1 MEGYAMPSLPQVSSE
16 TAIAERFAP
25 WRDVPF
31 EALEA
36 KKPILKPFT
45 ATLPWHWQ
53 RGEDTMLS
61 LSEAAKTAGV
71 SKSTIWRACKAG
83 RVSFKRTD
91 TGEFQ
96 IDAAELHRVFPFHAT
111 GVNGKMNHHATGV
124 AQTEMA
130 ILEARI
136 AALKDMAELMREQLE
151 DVRKDRD
158 AWRGQ
163 AEANQRLLADARTR
177 RGLFGWSAKR

>member
-1 MEGYAMPSLPQVSSE
+1 MPEAATE
-16 TAIAERFAP
+16 TGIAEKFAP
-25 WRDVPF
+25 LRRDVSANAP
-31 EALEA
+31 EA

-45 ATLPWHWQ
+45 ATLPWHSQ
-53 RGEDTMLS
+53 RGEDAMLS

-83 RVSFKRTD
+83 RVSFKRSD

-96 IDAAELHRVFPFHAT
+96 IDAAELHRVFPFRAMGENGKMNRHAT
-111 GVNGKMNHHATGV
+111 GVT
-124 AQTEMA
+124 QTETA
-130 ILEARI
+130 ILDARI
-136 AALKDMAELMREQLE
+136 TALKDMAELMREQLE

-163 AEANQRLLADARTR
+163 AEANQRLLADARTP
-177 RGLFGWSAKR
+177 RGLFGWGAKR

>member
-1 MEGYAMPSLPQVSSE
+1 MPE
-16 TAIAERFAP
+16 AATEIGIAEKFAP
-25 WRDVPF
+25 LRRDVSANAP
-31 EALEA
+31 EA

-45 ATLPWHWQ
+45 ATLPWHSQ

-61 LSEAAKTAGV
+61 LLEAAKTAGV

-83 RVSFKRTD
+83 RVSFKRND

-111 GVNGKMNHHATGV
+111 GENGKMNHHATGV

-136 AALKDMAELMREQLE
+136 AALKDMAELMREQLG

-158 AWRGQ
+158 AWRAQ
-163 AEANQRLLADARTR
+163 AESNQRLLVDARPR
-177 RGLFGWSAKR
+177 RSFFKWGSRD

>member
-1 MEGYAMPSLPQVSSE
+1 MPEAATE
-16 TAIAERFAP
+16 TGIAEKFAP
-25 WRDVPF
+25 LRRDVLGSAP
-31 EALEA
+31 A

-45 ATLPWHWQ
+45 ATLPWHSQ
-53 RGEDTMLS
+53 RGETTMLS
-61 LSEAAKTAGV
+61 LLEAAKTAGV

-83 RVSFKRTD
+83 RVSFKRNEI
-91 TGEFQ
+91 GEFQ

-136 AALKDMAELMREQLE
+136 AALKDMAELMRAQLD

-163 AEANQRLLADARTR
+163 AEANQRLLADARSP
-177 RGLFGWSAKR
+177 RGLFGWGAKR

>member
-1 MEGYAMPSLPQVSSE
+1 MQDATPE
-16 TAIAERFAP
+16 TGIAEKFAP
-25 WRDVPF
+25 LRRDVSANVP
-31 EALEA
+31 EA

-45 ATLPWHWQ
+45 ATLPWQ

-61 LSEAAKTAGV
+61 LSEAAKNAGV

-96 IDAAELHRVFPFHAT
+96 IDPAELHRVFPFHAM
-111 GVNGKMNHHATGV
+111 GENGKVNHHATGLT
-124 AQTEMA
+124 QTETA
-130 ILEARI
+130 ILDARI
-136 AALKDMAELMREQLE
+136 SALKDMAELMREQLD
-151 DVRKDRD
+151 DVRQDRD

-163 AEANQRLLADARTR
+163 AEANQRLQRVLEPLVACSGGAQSVNPTI
-177 RGLFGWSAKR
+177 

>member
-1 MEGYAMPSLPQVSSE
+1 MQSLPEATSE
-16 TAIAERFAP
+16 TCIAERFAP
-25 WRDVPF
+25 SRNASANAPEV
-31 EALEA
+31 

-45 ATLPWHWQ
+45 ATLPWHSQ
-53 RGEDTMLS
+53 RGKGTMLS
-61 LSEAAKTAGV
+61 LSEAAKTAGL

-111 GVNGKMNHHATGV
+111 GANGKVNHPATSV
-124 AQTEMA
+124 TQTETA
-130 ILEARI
+130 ILDARI
-136 AALKDMAELMREQLE
+136 TALKDMAELMREQLE

-158 AWRGQ
+158 AWRAQ
-163 AEANQRLLADARTR
+163 VEANQRLVADARTR
-177 RGLFGWSAKR
+177 RGLFGWGAKR

>member
-45 ATLPWHWQ
+45 ATLPWHSQ
-53 RGEDTMLS
+53 REGDTMLS

-83 RVSFKRTD
+83 RVSFKRNE

-96 IDAAELHRVFPFHAT
+96 IDAAELHRIFPFHAT
-111 GVNGKMNHHATGV
+111 GGNGKMNHHATGV

-136 AALKDMAELMREQLE
+136 GTWLNSC
-151 DVRKDRD
+151 
-158 AWRGQ
+158 GS
-163 AEANQRLLADARTR
+163 NSRT
-177 RGLFGWSAKR
+177 FGRIGTLGGGKQKLISVC

>member
-1 MEGYAMPSLPQVSSE
+1 MPEVARE
-16 TAIAERFAP
+16 TGIAVKFAR
-25 WRDVPF
+25 RDVSVYAP
-31 EALEA
+31 EA

-45 ATLPWHWQ
+45 ATLPWHSQ
-53 RGEDTMLS
+53 RGEDNMLS

-83 RVSFKRTD
+83 RVSFIRTD

-111 GVNGKMNHHATGV
+111 GENGKMNHHAGV
-124 AQTEMA
+124 AQTETA
-130 ILEARI
+130 ALDARI
-136 AALKDMAELMREQLE
+136 TALKEMAELMREQLG

-158 AWRGQ
+158 AWRAQ
-163 AEANQRLLADARTR
+163 AEANQRLVADARTR
-177 RGLFGWSAKR
+177 RGLFGWGAKR

>member
-1 MEGYAMPSLPQVSSE
+1 MQDATPE
-16 TAIAERFAP
+16 TGIAEKFAP
-25 WRDVPF
+25 LRRDVSTNAP
-31 EALEA
+31 EA

-45 ATLPWHWQ
+45 ATLPWHSQ

-111 GVNGKMNHHATGV
+111 GENGKMNHHATRRG
-124 AQTEMA
+124 TDDTA

-136 AALKDMAELMREQLE
+136 TALKDMAELMREHLE
-151 DVRKDRD
+151 EERIGPVPGRDPKRQHGSIQRKC
-158 AWRGQ
+158 
-163 AEANQRLLADARTR
+163 
-177 RGLFGWSAKR
+177 

>member
-1 MEGYAMPSLPQVSSE
+1 
-16 TAIAERFAP
+16 
-25 WRDVPF
+25 
-31 EALEA
+31 
-36 KKPILKPFT
+36 
-45 ATLPWHWQ
+45 
-53 RGEDTMLS
+53 MLS

-111 GVNGKMNHHATGV
+111 GGNGKMNHHATGV
-124 AQTEMA
+124 AQMEMA
-130 ILEARI
+130 MLEARI

-151 DVRKDRD
+151 EVRKDRD

-163 AEANQRLLADARTR
+163 AEV
-177 RGLFGWSAKR
+177 

>member
-1 MEGYAMPSLPQVSSE
+1 MPSLPQVASE

-25 WRDVPF
+25 WRDVSF

-45 ATLPWHWQ
+45 AKLPWHSQ
-53 RGEDTMLS
+53 REEDAMLS
-61 LSEAAKTAGV
+61 LLEAAKTAGV

-83 RVSFKRTD
+83 RVSFKRNE

-96 IDAAELHRVFPFHAT
+96 IDAAELHRVFPFHAM
-111 GVNGKMNHHATGV
+111 GENGKMNHHATGV
-124 AQTEMA
+124 TQTETA
-130 ILEARI
+130 ILDARI
-136 AALKDMAELMREQLE
+136 TALKDMAELMRQHLE

-158 AWRGQ
+158 AWRAQ
-163 AEANQRLLADARTR
+163 AEANQRLVADARTR
-177 RGLFGWSAKR
+177 RDLFGWGAKR

>member
-1 MEGYAMPSLPQVSSE
+1 MPSLPQVSSE

-31 EALEA
+31 EALGA

-45 ATLPWHWQ
+45 ATLPWHSQ

-96 IDAAELHRVFPFHAT
+96 IDAAELHRVFPFHAI
-111 GVNGKMNHHATGV
+111 GENGKMNHHATG
-124 AQTEMA
+124 AQTETT

-136 AALKDMAELMREQLE
+136 
-151 DVRKDRD
+151 
-158 AWRGQ
+158 RGSEGHGGTPSGVARGRSEGSGQ
-163 AEANQRLLADARTR
+163 ANQRPVADAQTR
-177 RGLFGWSAKR
+177 RGLFG

>member
-1 MEGYAMPSLPQVSSE
+1 MPEPVTE
-16 TAIAERFAP
+16 TGIAEKFAP
-25 WRDVPF
+25 LRRDVSANAP
-31 EALEA
+31 EA

-45 ATLPWHWQ
+45 ATLPWHSQ

-61 LSEAAKTAGV
+61 LSEAAKTARV

-96 IDAAELHRVFPFHAT
+96 IDAAELHRVFPFRAT
-111 GVNGKMNHHATGV
+111 SENGKMNHHATGV

-136 AALKDMAELMREQLE
+136 AALKDMAELMREQLG

-158 AWRGQ
+158 AWRAQ
-163 AEANQRLLADARTR
+163 AESNQRLLVDARPR
-177 RGLFGWSAKR
+177 RSFLRWGSRD

>member
-1 MEGYAMPSLPQVSSE
+1 MQDATPE
-16 TAIAERFAP
+16 TGIAEKFAP
-25 WRDVPF
+25 LRRDVSANVP
-31 EALEA
+31 EA

-45 ATLPWHWQ
+45 ATLPWQ

-61 LSEAAKTAGV
+61 LSEAAKNAGV

-96 IDAAELHRVFPFHAT
+96 IDPAELHRVFPFYAM
-111 GVNGKMNHHATGV
+111 GENGKVNHHATGLT
-124 AQTEMA
+124 QTETA
-130 ILEARI
+130 ILDARI
-136 AALKDMAELMREQLE
+136 SALKDMAELMREQLE

-158 AWRGQ
+158 AWRAQ
-163 AEANQRLLADARTR
+163 AEANQRLVADARTR
-177 RGLFGWSAKR
+177 RGLFGWGAKRCPTLIM

>member
-1 MEGYAMPSLPQVSSE
+1 MPSSPQIASE

-25 WRDVPF
+25 WRDVSF

-36 KKPILKPFT
+36 KKPTLKPFT
-45 ATLPWHWQ
+45 ATLPWHDAQ
-53 RGEDTMLS
+53 RGESTMLS
-61 LSEAAKTAGV
+61 LSGAAKTAGV

-111 GVNGKMNHHATGV
+111 GANGKENHHATGLT
-124 AQTEMA
+124 QTETA
-130 ILEARI
+130 IFDARI
-136 AALKDMAELMREQLE
+136 TALRDMAEFMREHLE

-158 AWRGQ
+158 AWRAQ
-163 AEANQRLLADARTR
+163 AEANQRLVADARTR
-177 RGLFGWSAKR
+177 RGLFGLGAKR

>member
-1 MEGYAMPSLPQVSSE
+1 
-16 TAIAERFAP
+16 
-25 WRDVPF
+25 
-31 EALEA
+31 
-36 KKPILKPFT
+36 
-45 ATLPWHWQ
+45 
-53 RGEDTMLS
+53 MLS

-111 GVNGKMNHHATGV
+111 GGNGKMNHHATGV

-158 AWRGQ
+158 AWRAQ
-163 AEANQRLLADARTR
+163 AEANQRLVADARTSSR
-177 RGLFGWSAKR
+177 PVRDGARKRVRPDAPSHSSHALLTCWHQALDLGQEVTT